1 MSKDIKRIITLLDR
15 ALKQDNYEKLKEES
29 RKEDPNGRV
38 CYPALAGGCRATIR
52 HSNKL
57 ITKAINQLKHLNDEN
72 L

>member
-15 ALKQDNYEKLKEES
+15 ALKLDHYDKLKEDS
-29 RKEDPNGRV
+29 RKQDPHGMI
-38 CYPALAGGCRATIR
+38 CYPYVAGGCRATIR

-57 ITKAINQLKHLNDEN
+57 IKEAINQLKHLNDEN